1 MNAAWVLGSGG
12 LLGAAL
18 CRALQGVGTPVFAPA
33 QRFSWHDSAALGRQ
47 LEAAVA
53 AFSARAQG
61 AERWEI
67 YWAAG
72 VGTMS
77 SPAESLAAETAAL
90 AALLRWLEADPVLMA
105 RNGTVSLASSAG
117 AIYAGSSDELINEH
131 TPPAPTTA
139 YANEKTLQEQMVR
152 SFAARNERV
161 TTLIARLST
170 LYGAGQNAGKKQ
182 GLLGHIAR
190 SVVRNQLVQIYVPYD
205 TIRDYIDADDAARV
219 MVTAAR
225 ATHATGGAVQ
235 AAAHGRCFTK
245 IIASES
251 PTTIAEIVSIFRRL
265 ARRAP
270 RIVCSANKMSALYA
284 RRIQFSS
291 VVFPECAQ
299 LPSKQLAVGIGQ
311 LMAGERRAFVAGR
324 GPLTHS
330 TAGPGHERG

>member
-1 MNAAWVLGSGG
+1 MNVAWVLGSGG

-18 CRALQGVGTPVFAPA
+18 CRALHGAGTPVFTPA
-33 QRFSWHDSAALGRQ
+33 QRFSWHDDAALGRQ
-47 LEAAVA
+47 VEAAVA
-53 AFSARAQG
+53 AFSARALAAG
-61 AERWEI
+61 RWEI

-77 SPAESLAAETAAL
+77 SPAGSLAAETAAL
-90 AALLRWLEADPVLMA
+90 AVLLRWLEADPVLMA
-105 RNGTVSLASSAG
+105 RAGTVSLASSAG
-117 AIYAGSSDELINEH
+117 AIYAGSPDELITEH
-131 TPPAPTTA
+131 STPAPTTA
-139 YANEKTLQEQMVR
+139 YANEKTTQEQMVR
-152 SFAARNERV
+152 SFSARNGGV

-170 LYGAGQNAGKKQ
+170 LYGAGQNTAKKQ
-182 GLLGHIAR
+182 GLLGHMAR

-219 MVTAAR
+219 MVMAAR
-225 ATHATGGAVQ
+225 ATRATGSSIQ
-235 AAAHGRCFTK
+235 ADAHGRCFTK

-270 RIVCSANKMSALYA
+270 RIVRSANRMSALYA

-299 LPSKQLAVGIGQ
+299 LPLKQLSVGIGQ
-311 LMAGERRAFVAGR
+311 LMAGERSAFVR
-324 GPLTHS
+324 GPTNL